1 MPIYPLTWLLIA
13 LAAFT
18 LCVWAAWAV
27 LRLGAKRNA
36 HEVYARRSEEAPA
49 SLRGLSEDQFT
60 RAFMRSHGARGQR
73 YMAAAL
79 TVVTLGTPVL
89 MTALRNIWLLFWELA
104 GRPPYYQEGLLI
116 WAFYFFFAL
125 VGAWAA
131 IAGIAARLYHRRA
144 PGPLDDELIRA
155 SAAARR

>member
-18 LCVWAAWAV
+18 LCMWAAWAV
-27 LRLGAKRNA
+27 LRLGATRNA
-36 HEVYARRSEEAPA
+36 REVYQRRSEESPA
-49 SLRGLSEDQFT
+49 SLRGLSEAAFT
-60 RAFMRSHGARGQR
+60 AAFMRSHGARGQR
-73 YMAAAL
+73 YMAVVL
-79 TVVTLGTPVL
+79 TAVTLGTPLL
-89 MTALRNIWLLFWELA
+89 MIALRHVWLFFWELA

-125 VGAWAA
+125 VAAWAG
-131 IAGIAARLYHRRA
+131 IAALAARLYHRRA

-155 SAAARR
+155 ASDRR

>member
-1 MPIYPLTWLLIA
+1 MPIYALTWLLIA

-18 LCVWAAWAV
+18 LCMWAAWAV
-27 LRLGAKRNA
+27 LRLAARRNA
-36 HEVYARRSEEAPA
+36 HEVYQRRREEAPA
-49 SLRGLSEDQFT
+49 SLRGLSEEAFT
-60 RAFMRSHGARGQR
+60 TAFMRSHGARGQR
-73 YMAAAL
+73 YMAAVL
-79 TVVTLGTPVL
+79 TAVTLGTPLL
-89 MTALRNIWLLFWELA
+89 MTALRHIWLFFWDLA

-131 IAGIAARLYHRRA
+131 IAGIGARLYHRRA

-155 SAAARR
+155 SAGRR